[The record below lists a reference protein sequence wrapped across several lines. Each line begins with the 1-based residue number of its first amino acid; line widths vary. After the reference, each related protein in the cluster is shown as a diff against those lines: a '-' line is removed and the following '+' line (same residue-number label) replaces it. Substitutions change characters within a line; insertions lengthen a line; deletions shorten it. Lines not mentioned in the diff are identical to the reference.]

1 MMLNDINTI
10 TIILAVALGIFL
22 LLLIILVAVYFSSKS
37 KEKKEEQATKTSSS
51 NDVKK
56 DLKKTYTV
64 ESVFDFMDFDKIEDN
79 MISQKNGERYIMVVE
94 CQGVN
99 YDLMSEVEKNAVE
112 EGFIQFLNTLRHPI
126 QIYTQTR
133 TINLENSIQ
142 TYRDKVK
149 ELDDKLERQRM
160 QYQNMVDSGKYSK
173 QQLDQAYYELT
184 KQTNLC
190 EYGKD
195 IIYTTER
202 MSLNKNVLNKKYY
215 IVIPYYTSE
224 LGQNDFDKG
233 EKKNLAFSELYTRAQ
248 SIIRTLSVCGINAGI
263 LDSNGLVDLL
273 YVAYNRDDAEVYGLD
288 KALKA
293 GYDELYS
300 TAPDVLDKKMRALD
314 AKITQEAFVKANNAV
329 VEAKSKKQKALERKE
344 NRMDD
349 LIEQMA
355 QLIIDE
361 NRAAIG
367 NKVADEAQ
375 DVIKEERARRKGRP
389 RKEEGGTKENEQK
402 EQTSKK

>member
-1 MMLNDINTI
+1 MLNDINTI

-22 LLLIILVAVYFSSKS
+22 LLLVILAAVYFSSKS
-37 KEKKEEQATKTSSS
+37 KERKEEQAKSPTSNST
-51 NDVKK
+51 DVKK
-56 DLKKTYTV
+56 ESKKTYAV

-149 ELDDKLERQRM
+149 ELEDRLERQKM

-190 EYGKD
+190 E
-195 IIYTTER
+195 
-202 MSLNKNVLNKKYY
+202 
-215 IVIPYYTSE
+215 
-224 LGQNDFDKG
+224 
-233 EKKNLAFSELYTRAQ
+233 
-248 SIIRTLSVCGINAGI
+248 
-263 LDSNGLVDLL
+263 
-273 YVAYNRDDAEVYGLD
+273 
-288 KALKA
+288 
-293 GYDELYS
+293 
-300 TAPDVLDKKMRALD
+300 
-314 AKITQEAFVKANNAV
+314 
-329 VEAKSKKQKALERKE
+329 
-344 NRMDD
+344 
-349 LIEQMA
+349 
-355 QLIIDE
+355 
-361 NRAAIG
+361 
-367 NKVADEAQ
+367 
-375 DVIKEERARRKGRP
+375 
-389 RKEEGGTKENEQK
+389 
-402 EQTSKK
+402 